1 MVGRKE
7 AEALIVHWYTDNLGS
22 QMWEYPSL
30 WLLDLWQLSH
40 SVNMS
45 PVVSF
50 ILGVLLYKQTEPKD
64 SRMSRNRDQTQT
76 QCYFWKFFSHNALFD
91 VILSIYFFLCSFFT
105 NLLLL
110 HSGFWFWFYGFLCV
124 KRVLWGVWMCFLF
137 FLFDSFFSVCFIL
150 SLFVFI
156 LSYFIIW
163 NPYMCY
169 SDRIFFKKKG
179 DMNFGKKRGSE
190 QSYDRENHNEII
202 GSKKLLPMKEK
213 IIPPFF

>member
-76 QCYFWKFFSHNALFD
+76 NPMLFLE
-91 VILSIYFFLCSFFT
+91 VFFLTMLYLTYFTDLFFFMFFLYKSFAFT
-105 NLLLL
+105 
-110 HSGFWFWFYGFLCV
+110 FWFLILILRVSLCQTCAV
-124 KRVLWGVWMCFLF
+124 RCLNVF
-137 FLFDSFFSVCFIL
+137 FIL
-150 SLFVFI
+150 FIWLIFFCLFYSLLIRFYFI
-156 LSYFIIW
+156 LFYYLKSLYV
-163 NPYMCY
+163 
-169 SDRIFFKKKG
+169 
-179 DMNFGKKRGSE
+179 
-190 QSYDRENHNEII
+190 
-202 GSKKLLPMKEK
+202 L
-213 IIPPFF
+213 